1 MKYFL
6 SLGSNLG
13 NRGEHLNEALSL
25 LQEEGIEIV
34 QSSSIYE
41 TQPLDF
47 PSQAWF
53 YNQVVEIETE
63 KDPQDLL
70 SVVKRIERTM
80 GRIADAQ
87 KGPRNIDVDI
97 LLAEDKIIHTE
108 ELRIPH
114 PGLDRRN
121 FVLVPFS
128 EISPETVHPILNV
141 TIQSILEDSRD
152 HSVVRKLK
160 S

>member
-25 LQEEGIEIV
+25 LQEEGIEII